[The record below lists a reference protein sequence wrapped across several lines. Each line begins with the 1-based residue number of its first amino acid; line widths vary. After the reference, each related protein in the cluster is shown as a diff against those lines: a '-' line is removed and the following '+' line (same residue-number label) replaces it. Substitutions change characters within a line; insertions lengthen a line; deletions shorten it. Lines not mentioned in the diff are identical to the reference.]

1 MYCPNC
7 LYEYEKGVK
16 KCTDCGADL
25 VDSLPPEDEGA
36 DPNLET
42 ASLTDVDDD
51 IEADAIR
58 AMLEE
63 NGIYSFLK
71 TNLLPH
77 SGIILAGIFG
87 RQKYGTIVIN
97 KEDLKKAKEVLKDY
111 RESMR

>member
-1 MYCPNC
+1 MFCPNC
-7 LYEYEKGVK
+7 LYEYEKGIK
-16 KCTDCGADL
+16 KCTDCGAAL
-25 VDSLPPEDEGA
+25 VSELPPEDEGA

-51 IEADAIR
+51 VEADAIR

-63 NGIYSFLK
+63 KDIYSFLK

-87 RQKYGTIVIN
+87 KNRYGTIIIN
-97 KEDLKKAKEVLKDY
+97 KEDLKRAKEVLEDY
-111 RESMR
+111 RKSTK